1 MTNPEELANQR
12 INGRT
17 TNENKRTLC
26 VFASEPL
33 GVVDDLL
40 EVGGVYQLIENLDPL
55 ICREIVDYAKFD
67 DDNADALEAL
77 KCEKIAYF
85 HHEEKVATKYR
96 KKASQKQEKTLA
108 KKLGGKVTP
117 GSGAF
122 GFHKGDVKTSLY
134 LIEAKYTDSDEYRL
148 KSATWNKIK
157 NEAYSVDKVPLIEIC
172 LDQSNEPRNLIIIE
186 PIYLLALLKI
196 TESEFIEQYYSLGLN
211 NKENSKSILIKKNII
226 NAHIENVY
234 YNILDK
240 KPSFLFKLNNVTLVI
255 LETEEFLR
263 INSLK

>member
-12 INGRT
+12 MNGRT

-122 GFHKGDVKTSLY
+122 GFHKGDVKTSDY
-134 LIEAKYTDSDEYRL
+134 LVEAKFTDKQEYRL
-148 KSATWNKIK
+148 TLKTWNKIE
-157 NEAYSVDKVPLIEIC
+157 NEASDINKTALMEVM
-172 LDQSNEPRNLIIIE
+172 LDQDGEPINLILISPMDLFDKANLDEDTFLEQFFSE
-186 PIYLLALLKI
+186 PIISKA
-196 TESEFIEQYYSLGLN
+196 
-211 NKENSKSILIKKNII
+211 KSILLKKAPI
-226 NAHIENVY
+226 ATHIENVT
-234 YNILDK
+234 YNYEGK
-240 KPSFLFKLNNVTLVI
+240 MPAFLIKIEDTVLIGIETNNFI
-255 LETEEFLR
+255 R
-263 INSLK
+263 IIK